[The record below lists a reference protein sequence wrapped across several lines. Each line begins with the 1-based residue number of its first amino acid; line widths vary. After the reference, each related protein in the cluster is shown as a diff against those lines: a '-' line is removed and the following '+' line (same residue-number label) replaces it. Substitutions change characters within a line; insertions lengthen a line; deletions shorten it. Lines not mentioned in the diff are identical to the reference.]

1 MDTITYNRLYRS
13 VIYLTVYKKK
23 QTQTKPLNDESS
35 RQFNRV
41 RVK

>member
-13 VIYLTVYKKK
+13 VIYLTVCKKNP
-23 QTQTKPLNDESS
+23 QTKPLNDGSS

>member
-13 VIYLTVYKKK
+13 VIYLTVCKK
-23 QTQTKPLNDESS
+23 TPPQTKPLNDESS
-35 RQFNRV
+35 RQLIRV

>member
-13 VIYLTVYKKK
+13 VIYFTVYKKK
-23 QTQTKPLNDESS
+23 TQTKPLNDESS

>member
-13 VIYLTVYKKK
+13 VIYLTVCKKK
-23 QTQTKPLNDESS
+23 NPQTKPLNDGSS